1 MDKKILKT
9 GLPLLFLAAPLQAA
23 PALSHLSGRAGS
35 RFAKISQQH
44 QTSSGAADSRS
55 FAAFATSQV
64 APPQEPQL
72 DQSQILSFLQHNNLL
87 GPTEELSTSTSGQL
101 DSRFFKTLSNTY
113 VCNPPWSTSGCG
125 SGGGDTLAPTFDNST
140 PTISNLSTTAL
151 DLTVD
156 INEAGTIYYVIV
168 PDGAQA
174 PTAAQVKAGTAAGG
188 GAALKAGSQVVSS
201 ANYSHKFSISGLT
214 AATNYDI
221 YVVAQ
226 DSASSPN
233 LQSAV
238 TKRDITTSTDNALY
252 FDGNAKVTG
261 LSGISPASF
270 TVEFRLFLASETPP
284 GNWQGIY
291 WTDNSND
298 TGIFIEDNY
307 AVSLWTTSN
316 TAYKSNL
323 LLTYGAWNHVAI
335 SYSPGN
341 GVRMYIN
348 GVLSSVNSTGSPG
361 AGVLPLT
368 NVTIGYGPGNFGLPA
383 GGYALGDSALEDF
396 RIWNVERTQ
405 QQINDNKGAELAPP
419 YSANL
424 VRYYDFN
431 HGIGGAVNSAATSL
445 SDRTGNSAGGVLEN
459 FTLNGTVSNWVL
471 VSSLGVTA
479 PTVSLSVNPA
489 SIAEATGT
497 ATVTAT
503 LSAAAA
509 SATTVNLATSGT
521 ATGSG
526 TDYNLSSSSITIAA
540 GQTTGTATVTA
551 VQDTL
556 DETDETIVLDI
567 SSVSG
572 GDGATESGS
581 QQVTVTITDDDAEP
595 TLSIADVSLTEGNSG
610 SSAMTFTV
618 SLSTAS
624 SKAITVAY
632 ATADNTATAGSDY
645 TAVSGTLTF
654 NPGETSKT
662 FNVNIAGDSSPES
675 DETFT
680 VTLSSPTNASLADST
695 ASGTILNDE
704 SVNQAPVNTQAPLL
718 SGTATVGNAL
728 SANTGSWTDADSD
741 PLTYS
746 YQWYRADD
754 NSGTNLALISGAISA
769 SYTLTVSD
777 AHKYLR
783 VVVTANDGRGGS
795 QTAMSAYTAV
805 TNSEPVNTTVPSI
818 SGTAA
823 VGNALTTS
831 NGSWTDADG
840 DNRTYSYQWYRADD
854 NSGTNLALISGAI
867 SASYTLTV
875 SDAHKYLRVVVTAND
890 GRGGSQTA
898 MSAYTAVTNSVPVNT
913 TAPSISGTAAVGNA
927 LTTSNGSWTDAD
939 GDNRT
944 YSYQWYRADDN
955 NGTNLTLI
963 SGAISASYTL
973 TSADSRKY
981 LRVVVTA
988 NDGRGGSQTAV
999 SAYAVTTNSAPVN
1012 TTAPNING
1020 TATVG
1025 NPLTASNGSWTDADN
1040 DTPTYSYQWYR
1051 ADDSNGTNL
1060 ALISGAISAS
1070 YTLTTNDAHKYL
1082 RVVVTANDGNS
1093 GTQTADSSFIAV
1105 TNSQPQISGTAD
1117 LSIAQGSVYSFTPS
1131 ATDPDADDLTFSIVN
1146 QPSWASFDPATGAL
1160 TGTPTNA
1167 DVGTTAAIVISV
1179 SDGGLTAQLPAF
1191 SLTVSNV
1198 NDAPVIS
1205 GTPAVTVAQGA
1216 GYSFIPT
1223 ASDIDVG
1230 TTLTFSIVNKPS
1242 WATFNTATGA
1252 LTGTPANGDVGSTA
1266 AIVISVS
1273 DGELTAQ
1280 LPAFNLAV
1288 SNVNDAP
1295 VISGTPAVTV
1305 AQGMLYSFTPTA
1317 SDIDAGT
1324 TLTFSIVNK
1333 PSWAIF
1339 NTATGA
1345 LTGTPANGDV
1355 GSTAAIVISVSDGE
1369 LTAQLPAFSLAV
1381 SNVNDAPVISGTP
1394 AVSVEQGTAYS
1405 FIPTVS
1411 DIDVGTTLTF
1421 SIVNK
1426 PSWAIFNTATG
1437 ALTGTPANGDVGSTA
1452 AIVISVSDGELT
1464 AQLPAFSLAVSNV
1477 NDAPVISGT
1486 PAVTVAQGAAYSFIP
1501 TASDID
1507 VGTTL
1512 TFSIANKPSWATFN
1526 PATGALTGS
1535 PANADVGVTAGIVIS
1550 VSDGEFTAALPA
1562 FSLTVTNVN
1571 DLPVVTGREV
1581 TLAEDSSATL
1591 ILSGEDQDG
1600 DELSFAIVSQP
1611 EHGTATLSGNT
1622 LVYTA
1627 AADYHGTDSLSFV
1640 ASDAVAASEPAT
1652 ISFQVT
1658 PVNDAPVAVNDSY
1671 TLPRA
1676 ANHQYALNVLA
1687 NDSDVDGD
1695 TLTIDGASSSVG
1707 TVALNA
1713 QGLTLTVPELYVGPV
1728 SLSYTLIDG
1737 KGGRAKA
1744 DVSLIIEGGAATN
1757 LPVITVP
1764 ADINTN
1770 ATALFTRVPLGTA
1783 TAVDNNG
1790 RRLRVSLVNGSL
1802 FFAPGAHLVYWQA
1815 TDAAGNTATK
1825 AQKVNVSPLVSLS
1838 KDQLVSEGNE
1848 VVVDIILNGPAPAY
1862 PVKVP
1867 YTVTGSADGNDHTL
1881 VAGVAEI
1888 SSGTSTQLRFTV
1900 LEDSQVEGNEDIVVT
1915 LDASLNLGSQRT
1927 SRILIS
1933 DSNIAPVVALSVQQQ
1948 GENRLTV
1955 SQDAGEVSINATVTD
1970 ANSSDLVS
1978 GEWRVEKLTNVTSTT
1993 SALRF
1998 DPAEQAPGLY
2008 EISYTATD
2016 NGTPMLSAS
2025 NRVFV
2030 VIRPAL
2036 PTLTPVDSDGD
2047 LIPDDQEGFADSDN
2061 DGIPDY
2067 LDAISECNVMPTELL
2082 GQTEFVAEGDPG
2094 VCLRLGTIAA
2104 TTDAGGLQISK
2115 DAVNTDTVA
2124 VNIGG
2129 IFDFIAYGLPEQGQS
2144 YSLVLPQ
2151 RLPVPANAVYRK
2163 FSEMMG
2169 WVDFV
2174 SNSQNSVASSQGERG
2189 YCPPPGDASWS
2200 AGLTEGHWCVQVTV
2214 QDGGPND
2221 ADGIAN
2227 GAIVDPGGVAVALDG
2242 NQLPVATADTA
2253 STFGDVAVVVNVLAN
2268 DSDADGDAL
2277 TVSQAVAGFG
2287 VVTILADQQ
2296 LSYLPN
2302 ADFIGTDVLVYS
2314 VTDGK
2319 GGTASA
2325 ELTIRVLAN
2334 TAPVAVNDAASTDD
2348 KTAIS
2353 IAVLANDKDDDGQRL
2368 TISTASAEQ
2377 GSVTISADQKLLY
2390 TPKRGFNGVDTIRY
2404 SIQDGVG
2411 GSASAEVKV
2420 TVQAYVDVLI
2430 NNKSSGGGSL
2440 TLWLVLGLAAAVVLR
2455 RKPRLLA
2462 SALLL
2467 LAPASQAA
2475 GDWYGQVGA
2484 GLSRADVVESRLAT
2498 QAPAGVLLEF
2508 DKKSQSY
2515 SLNLGYQWLPRL
2527 GLELGYLDLGNAGVN
2542 IKSDSLTPAQYH
2554 ELVKAV
2560 SPVLVDGWTLA
2571 ARWTL
2576 WQNDSFRL
2584 ELPVGMMRW
2593 ESNIR
2598 SQMGDSVKKT
2608 TAQGTDPFYG
2618 LQLNYQFAAD
2628 WQLAVAV
2635 QELDLAPNAVSHWQL
2650 LLRYQF

>member
-23 PALSHLSGRAGS
+23 PALSHLSGRAGG

-44 QTSSGAADSRS
+44 QTSSGTADNRS

-64 APPQEPQL
+64 TPPQEPQL
-72 DQSQILSFLQHNNLL
+72 DQRQILSFLQHNNLL
-87 GPTEELSTSTSGQL
+87 APTEELSTSTSGQL

-125 SGGGDTLAPTFDNST
+125 SGGGDSIAPTFDNST
-140 PTISNLSTTAL
+140 PTISNLSTTTL

-214 AATNYDI
+214 AATSYDI

-233 LQSAV
+233 LQSTV
-238 TKRDITTSTDNALY
+238 TKRDITTSTNNALY
-252 FDGNAKVTG
+252 FDNNAKVTG

-270 TVEFRLFLASETPP
+270 TVEFRLFLDSETPA

-291 WTDNSND
+291 WTDNGND
-298 TGIFIEDNY
+298 TGVFIEDNY

-348 GVLSSVNSTGSPG
+348 GVLSNLNLTGSPG

-368 NVTIGYGPGNFGLPA
+368 NVTIGYGPGNFGLSA

-405 QQINDNKGAELAPP
+405 QQINDNKDAELAPP

-431 HGIGGAVNSAATSL
+431 HGIGGAVNSAVTSL
-445 SDRTGNSAGGVLEN
+445 SDRTGNSAGGLLEN
-459 FTLNGTVSNWVL
+459 FTLNGSVSNWVL

-489 SIAEATGT
+489 SIAEAAGA

-503 LSAAAA
+503 LSTAAA
-509 SATTVNLATSGT
+509 SATTVTLAASGT

-556 DETDETIVLDI
+556 DETNETVVLDI

-572 GDGATESGS
+572 GGGATESGS
-581 QQVTVTITDDDAEP
+581 QQVTVTITDDDPEP

-618 SLSTAS
+618 SLSAAS
-624 SKAITVAY
+624 SKAVTVAY

-704 SVNQAPVNTQAPLL
+704 SVNQAPVNTQAPIV

-741 PLTYS
+741 ALTYS

-754 NSGTNLALISGAISA
+754 NSGTNLVLLSGAISASYNLTASDAHKYLRVLVTANDGRGGSQTATSAYTAVTNSVPVNTTAPSISGTAAVGNALITSNGSWTDVDGDNRTFSYQWYRADDNSGTNLVLLSGAISA
-769 SYTLTVSD
+769 SYTLTASD

-795 QTAMSAYTAV
+795 QTAT
-805 TNSEPVNTTVPSI
+805 
-818 SGTAA
+818 
-823 VGNALTTS
+823 
-831 NGSWTDADG
+831 
-840 DNRTYSYQWYRADD
+840 
-854 NSGTNLALISGAI
+854 
-867 SASYTLTV
+867 
-875 SDAHKYLRVVVTAND
+875 
-890 GRGGSQTA
+890 
-898 MSAYTAVTNSVPVNT
+898 SAYTAVTNSVPVNT

-944 YSYQWYRADDN
+944 FSYQWYRADDN

-999 SAYAVTTNSAPVN
+999 SAYAATTNSAPVN
-1012 TTAPNING
+1012 ATAPNISGN
-1020 TATVG
+1020 ATVG

-1040 DTPTYSYQWYR
+1040 DTQTYSYQWYR

-1060 ALISGAISAS
+1060 VLISGAISAS
-1070 YTLTTNDAHKYL
+1070 YTLTTMDAHKYL
-1082 RVVVTANDGNS
+1082 RVVVTANDGNN
-1093 GTQTADSSFIAV
+1093 GTQSANSSFIAV
-1105 TNSQPQISGTAD
+1105 TNSLPQISGTAA
-1117 LSIAQGSVYSFTPS
+1117 LSIAQGSAYSFIPS

-1146 QPSWASFDPATGAL
+1146 KPSWASFDPATGAL
-1160 TGTPTNA
+1160 TGSPTNA
-1167 DVGTTAAIVISV
+1167 DVGTTAGIVISV

-1191 SLTVSNV
+1191 NLTVSNI

-1205 GTPAVTVAQGA
+1205 GAPAVTVAQGA
-1216 GYSFIPT
+1216 AYSFIPT
-1223 ASDIDVG
+1223 ASDIDTG

-1252 LTGTPANGDVGSTA
+1252 LTGTPG
-1266 AIVISVS
+1266 
-1273 DGELTAQ
+1273 
-1280 LPAFNLAV
+1280 
-1288 SNVNDAP
+1288 
-1295 VISGTPAVTV
+1295 
-1305 AQGMLYSFTPTA
+1305 
-1317 SDIDAGT
+1317 
-1324 TLTFSIVNK
+1324 
-1333 PSWAIF
+1333 
-1339 NTATGA
+1339 
-1345 LTGTPANGDV
+1345 NGDV

-1394 AVSVEQGTAYS
+1394 AVTVAQGTLYSFIPTASDIDAGTTLTFSIVNKPSWANFNTATGALTGTPANSDVGSTAAIVISVSDGELTAQLPAFSLAVSNINDAPVISGTPAVTVAQGAAYS

-1437 ALTGTPANGDVGSTA
+1437 TLTGTPTNGDVGSTA

-1507 VGTTL
+1507 SGTTL
-1512 TFSIANKPSWATFN
+1512 TFSIVNKPGWATFN
-1526 PATGALTGS
+1526 TATGALTGT

-1550 VSDGEFTAALPA
+1550 VSDGEFPAALPA

-1571 DLPVVTGREV
+1571 DVPVVIGKEV
-1581 TLAEDSSATL
+1581 TLAEDTAVTLTL
-1591 ILSGEDQDG
+1591 IGEDQDA
-1600 DELSFAIVSQP
+1600 DVLSFDIVSQP
-1611 EHGTATLSGNT
+1611 EHGTVTLSGNT

-1627 AADYHGTDSLSFV
+1627 AADYHGTDSLSYV
-1640 ASDAVAASEPAT
+1640 AKDAVAASEPAT
-1652 ISFQVT
+1652 VSFQVT

-1676 ANHQYALNVLA
+1676 ANHQYGLNVLA

-1744 DVSLIIEGGAATN
+1744 EVSLIIEGGAANN

-1783 TAVDNNG
+1783 TAVDSNG
-1790 RRLRVSLVNGSL
+1790 RRLRVSLINGSL
-1802 FFAPGAHLVYWQA
+1802 FFAPGTHLVYWQA

-1848 VVVDIILNGPAPAY
+1848 VVVDIILNGPAPVY
-1862 PVKVP
+1862 PVLVP

-1915 LDASLNLGSQRT
+1915 LDESLNRGSQRS

-1933 DSNIAPVVALSVQQQ
+1933 DSNIAPVVTLAVQQQ

-1955 SQDAGEVSINATVTD
+1955 SQDAGEVTINATVTD
-1970 ANSSDLVS
+1970 ANSTDQVS
-1978 GEWRVEKLTNVTSTT
+1978 GEWSFDGLRNVASV
-1993 SALRF
+1993 SSELRF

-2016 NGTPMLSAS
+2016 NGTPGLSAS

-2036 PTLTPVDSDGD
+2036 PTLTTVDSDGD
-2047 LIPDDQEGFADSDN
+2047 LIPDEQEGFADSDN

-2163 FSEMMG
+2163 FSEMTG

-2174 SNSQNSVASSQGERG
+2174 SNSRNSVASSQGERG

-2242 NQLPVATADTA
+2242 NQLPVATADEA
-2253 STFGDVAVVVNVLAN
+2253 STFADIAVVVNVLAN
-2268 DSDADGDAL
+2268 DSDADGDVL

-2404 SIQDGVG
+2404 TIQDGVG

-2576 WQNDSFRL
+2576 WQNDSFQL

-2593 ESNIR
+2593 DSSIR

-2628 WQLAVAV
+2628 WQLGVAV